1 MNGAFVPLEDEQFFE
16 LVKKLR
22 TCANYLDV
30 NLFIGIKEVVV
41 KKHAINVSDI
51 CDTGGNCALSHYSC
65 ICILNLIKVL
75 VKSGSKKGP
84 TLKN

>member
-1 MNGAFVPLEDEQFFE
+1 MNGAFVPLEDEQFLE
-16 LVKKLR
+16 PVKKLR

-51 CDTGGNCALSHYSC
+51 CDAGGKCALSHYSC
-65 ICILNLIKVL
+65 TCILNLIKVL
-75 VKSGSKKGP
+75 VQ
-84 TLKN
+84 L